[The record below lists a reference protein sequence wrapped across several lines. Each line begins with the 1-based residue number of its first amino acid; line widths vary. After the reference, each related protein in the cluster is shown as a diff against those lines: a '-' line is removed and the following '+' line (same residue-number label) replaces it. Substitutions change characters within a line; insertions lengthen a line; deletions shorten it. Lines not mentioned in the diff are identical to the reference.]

1 MNSTDLLAL
10 VRTQDGSNCP
20 AGSLDALLEIYDFSP
35 PCLSLL
41 VIFTVQIT
49 IIVIVCN
56 YLANYSIR
64 II

>member
-20 AGSLDALLEIYDFSP
+20 VGSLDALLLEIYDFSP
-35 PCLSLL
+35 SCLSLF
-41 VIFTVQIT
+41 VIFTIQIT
-49 IIVIVCN
+49 IACVI
-56 YLANYSIR
+56 IWHK